1 MPQAVEEGG
10 VELENQLRG
19 RGKGMGPFL
28 CSARGT
34 VDPLSLSFP
43 IYKERNKPY
52 LPHRDS
58 SCTVQ
63 YGSPQPCVA
72 IENLKRS

>member
-63 YGSPQPCVA
+63 YGTPSHVWLLR
-72 IENLKRS
+72 I

>member
-28 CSARGT
+28 CSARCT

-43 IYKERNKPY
+43 IYIRREISPTY
-52 LPHRDS
+52 LIGIKAALS
-58 SCTVQ
+58 NM
-63 YGSPQPCVA
+63 VA
-72 IENLKRS
+72 PSHVWLLRI